1 MTYIDLTIF
10 ERAIVGMWIERKITE
25 RVKQLAASRPVVLVT
40 GTRQV
45 GKSSL
50 LQRLFVDAQ
59 YVTLDRVAI
68 AEYAEQNP
76 DAFLAGFKQRVILDE
91 IQYAP
96 SLFREL
102 KIRIDQ
108 QRKKYGQWI
117 LTGSQKFQLMKD
129 VSDSLAGRIG
139 ILDMHTLCA
148 EEILQS
154 KLAAKVS
161 GLLWKGGYP
170 ELWSNPKLNS
180 IDFFQSY
187 VQTYLERDLKALI
200 NVANL
205 RDFQRFMRLL
215 AMRVGQLLN
224 YADVAKDVGVSPATI
239 KSWIGVL
246 EASGV
251 VVLLAP
257 YFRNLGKRLI
267 KAPKVYFVDNGLLC
281 YLLGIETEEDCL
293 KHLHIGHIW
302 ENFVFT
308 ELMKSHEFFPNHEL
322 FYYRDQNGVEIDF
335 VVEKKQ
341 QVLLIEAKAA
351 EQIDTSKLNFKK
363 VLPLFKKNASNDH
376 FRAVHCYVAA
386 KINEK
391 KLLHLNEY
399 ALFNPLWCCS
409 IF

>member
-1 MTYIDLTIF
+1 
-10 ERAIVGMWIERKITE
+10 MWIERKITS
-25 RVKQLAASRPVVLVT
+25 RIQRLAESRPAVLVT
-40 GTRQV
+40 GARQV

-50 LQRLFVDAQ
+50 LQRLFADAE
-59 YVTLDRVAI
+59 YVTLDRVAT

-76 DAFLAGFKQRVILDE
+76 DAFLSSFKQKVILDE

-139 ILDMHTLCA
+139 IVDMHTLCA

-154 KLAAKVS
+154 KRSAKVTD
-161 GLLWKGGYP
+161 LLWKGGYP
-170 ELWSNPKLNS
+170 ELWSNPKLQPNE
-180 IDFFQSY
+180 FFQSY
-187 VQTYLERDLKALI
+187 VQTYLERDLKALV
-200 NVANL
+200 NVVNL

-224 YADVAKDVGVSPATI
+224 YADLAKDVGVAPASI
-239 KSWIGVL
+239 KSWIGAL

-267 KAPKVYFVDNGLLC
+267 KSPKVYFVDNGLLC
-281 YLLGIETEEDCL
+281 FLLGIETQASCL
-293 KHLHIGHIW
+293 DHLHIGAIW
-302 ENFVFT
+302 ENLVFT
-308 ELMKSHEFFPNHEL
+308 ELLKSHDFLPNQEL

-335 VVEKKQ
+335 LIEKNQ
-341 QVLLIEAKAA
+341 QVSLIEAKAS
-351 EQIDTSKLNFKK
+351 EQVDAKKLNFKK
-363 VLPLFKKNASNDH
+363 VAPLFDQKNSVAQQKSADVVRNV
-376 FRAVHCYVAA
+376 RCYVAA
-386 KINEK
+386 RINEK
-391 KLLHLNEY
+391 KMLHLKDY
-399 ALFNPLWCCS
+399 ALFNPLWCCRLS
-409 IF
+409 D

>member
-1 MTYIDLTIF
+1 
-10 ERAIVGMWIERKITE
+10 MWIERKITE
-25 RVKQLAASRPVVLVT
+25 RVKQLAASRPALLVT
-40 GTRQV
+40 GARQV

-50 LQRLFVDAQ
+50 LQRLFVEAE

-68 AEYAEQNP
+68 AEHAEQNP
-76 DAFLAGFKQRVILDE
+76 DAFLSAFKQQVILDE

-154 KLAAKVS
+154 KLSSKVP

-170 ELWSNPKLNS
+170 ELWSNPKLNP

-200 NVANL
+200 NVTNL

-224 YADVAKDVGVSPATI
+224 FSDVAKDVGVSPATI
-239 KSWIGVL
+239 KSWMGAL

-281 YLLGIETEEDCL
+281 YFLGIETQDDCL

-335 VVEKKQ
+335 VVEKNQ
-341 QVLLIEAKAA
+341 QIMLIEAKFA
-351 EQIDTSKLNFKK
+351 EQVDASKLNFKK
-363 VLPLFKKNASNDH
+363 VVPLFEKNVTADCVG
-376 FRAVHCYVAA
+376 AVRCYVAA